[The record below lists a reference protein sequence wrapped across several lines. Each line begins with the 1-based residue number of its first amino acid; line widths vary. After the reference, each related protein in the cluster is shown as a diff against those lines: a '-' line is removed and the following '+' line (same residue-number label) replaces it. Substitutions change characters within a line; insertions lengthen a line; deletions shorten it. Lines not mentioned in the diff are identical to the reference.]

1 MEVVS
6 RSLLK
11 CVYKKRPDWARKHDF
26 GNLLVVGGSKLYPT
40 TPVLVALA
48 AYRAGVDWVTVAA
61 PQEAARIIATHS
73 PNIMTYP
80 LEGEF
85 LEIRHVSKLLEL
97 LNKRTAVEIGG
108 GLTRGE
114 HVLSA
119 IIEFLKEVKV
129 PCVIDDDALY
139 AVAKN
144 KEVIKENFVL
154 TPHSFEFYV
163 LSGKKVST
171 DLKKRVE
178 TVRKV
183 AAELGATIVLKGHVD
198 VISNGKEV
206 AVNKTGTPLMTKAG
220 FGNTLAGICAAILAR
235 KVDTFTAACVAA
247 YINGKAGELA
257 AKLYGEGM
265 LPSDLIEHISH
276 VIKV

>member
-1 MEVVS
+1 MEVVG

-11 CVYKKRPDWARKHDF
+11 RIYKKRPDWARKHDF
-26 GNLLVVGGSKLYPT
+26 GNLLVVGGSKIYPT
-40 TPVLVALA
+40 TPVLVGLA

-61 PQEAARIIATHS
+61 PQEAARIVANHS

-108 GLTRGE
+108 GLTRSE

-119 IIEFLKEVKV
+119 ITEFLKEVKV

-139 AVAKN
+139 AVAEN
-144 KEVIKENFVL
+144 KEVIKENFIL

-178 TVRKV
+178 IVRKV
-183 AAELGATIVLKGHVD
+183 AAELGTTIILKGHVD

-206 AVNKTGTPLMTKAG
+206 AINKTGTPLMTKAG

-235 KVDTFTAACVAA
+235 KVDAFTAACAAA

-257 AKLYGEGM
+257 AKQYGEGM
-265 LPSDLIEHISH
+265 LPTDLIEQISRI
-276 VIKV
+276 IKA